1 MTREAIAAL
10 TQDDLLEIINQ
21 RADDI
26 LIWVHHTTGG
36 TRGYLLTPVV
46 SNTGTV
52 VDVADGLA
60 IAADDSD

>member
-26 LIWVHHTTGG
+26 LIWVHHT
-36 TRGYLLTPVV
+36 RYLA
-46 SNTGTV
+46 G
-52 VDVADGLA
+52 VADACLNGGA
-60 IAADDSD
+60 VQVNIED